1 MGTKFTQ
8 GAIYA
13 EVPVTQNVELNVWLG
28 LAILALVSAQILL
41 WRTRRV
47 LSNARRDALVQEVR
61 LAPVAV
67 LAQSEMPESAV
78 SGVAS

>member
-1 MGTKFTQ
+1 MTQ
-8 GAIYA
+8 S
-13 EVPVTQNVELNVWLG
+13 VELNVWLG
-28 LAILALVSAQILL
+28 LAIFALVAAQILL

-47 LSNARRDALVQEVR
+47 LRDARRDALVPEVR

-67 LAQSEMPESAV
+67 LAQSEMPKSVV

>member
-1 MGTKFTQ
+1 MTQ
-8 GAIYA
+8 S
-13 EVPVTQNVELNVWLG
+13 VELNVWLG

-61 LAPVAV
+61 LAPVAPLV
-67 LAQSEMPESAV
+67 HSAPESAV

>member
-1 MGTKFTQ
+1 MTQ
-8 GAIYA
+8 S
-13 EVPVTQNVELNVWLG
+13 VELNVWLG
-28 LAILALVSAQILL
+28 LAVLAVVSAQILL

-47 LSNARRDALVQEVR
+47 LSRARQDALVQEVR

-67 LAQSEMPESAV
+67 LVQSEMPKSAV